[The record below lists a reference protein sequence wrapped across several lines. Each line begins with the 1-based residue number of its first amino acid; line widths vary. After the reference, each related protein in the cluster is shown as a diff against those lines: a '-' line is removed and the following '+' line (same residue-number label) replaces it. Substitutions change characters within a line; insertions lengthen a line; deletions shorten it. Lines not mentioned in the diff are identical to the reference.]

1 MAHGETRN
9 NDRAP
14 VRLVQGSHIMVPYE
28 QNFTLIGTTDQDY
41 QGDAALVHAS
51 ESGLRA
57 ILATHEDIA

>member
-1 MAHGETRN
+1 
-9 NDRAP
+9 
-14 VRLVQGSHIMVPYE
+14 MVPYE